1 MSTNRHLQR
10 IKAVKEIFS
19 LEFSEHQKYESDI
32 TSQVIS
38 ELPEIDQYITQAAP
52 SWPIDKINKLDL
64 AVLRLAV
71 FELLIDK
78 KNPPKVVVNE
88 AVEIAKEFGSD
99 ASPGFI
105 NGALGKLITD
115 NNILT

>member
-19 LEFSEHQKYESDI
+19 LEFSEHQKYEAEM
-32 TSQVIS
+32 TSQVIAS
-38 ELPEIDQYITQAAP
+38 LPEIDQHITQAAP

-71 FELLIDK
+71 FELLIEK
-78 KNPPKVVVNE
+78 KNPPKVIVNE
-88 AVEIAKEFGSD
+88 AVEIAKEFGSES
-99 ASPGFI
+99 SPAFI
-105 NGALGKLITD
+105 NGALGKLIND
-115 NNILT
+115 NNIQT

>member
-19 LEFSEHQKYESDI
+19 QEFSTDQKFDSEI
-32 TSQVIS
+32 TSKVIS
-38 ELPEIDQYITQAAP
+38 HLDQIDKLIVQAAP
-52 SWPIDKINKLDL
+52 AWPIEKINKLDL
-64 AVLRLAV
+64 AILRLAV
-71 FELLIDK
+71 FELLIEQN
-78 KNPPKVVVNE
+78 NPPKVVVNE

-105 NGALGKLITD
+105 NGALGKLISD
-115 NNILT
+115 NNIKT